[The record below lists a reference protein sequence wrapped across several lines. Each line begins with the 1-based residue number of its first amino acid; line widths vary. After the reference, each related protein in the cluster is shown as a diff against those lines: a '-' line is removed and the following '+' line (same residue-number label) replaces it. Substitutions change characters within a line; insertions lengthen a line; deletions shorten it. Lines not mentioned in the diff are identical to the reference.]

1 MNRIVLVGRLEST
14 PELRHTSTGIPVAN
28 FSLAVRRNIP
38 NGQGRYERDV
48 FRVVT
53 WRKLAETCCRFL
65 ERGRL
70 IAVDGKLQN
79 RVLQSPNADRRI
91 IVEIHADDVRFLEG
105 AKPRSETGTRTD
117 AETTEVNGQHDSGEA
132 AEPVMVKADTGA
144 TVQQKPGEEQLV
156 VADAVSPTAENPE
169 PGQSQVSVTEDLD
182 SSSENTWYSDETDG
196 TPL

>member
-14 PELRHTSTGIPVAN
+14 PELRHTSTGIPVSN
-28 FSLAVRRNIP
+28 FSLSVRRSIP
-38 NGQGRYERDV
+38 NGHGRYERDV

-65 ERGRL
+65 ERGRM

-79 RVLQSPNADRRI
+79 RILQSPNSDRRI

-105 AKPRSETGTRTD
+105 AKPREDSHRHERQDSETKDQPDVSSEPAASDSEPDETGD
-117 AETTEVNGQHDSGEA
+117 AEEVTVET
-132 AEPVMVKADTGA
+132 EPVQAA
-144 TVQQKPGEEQLV
+144 VQTAG
-156 VADAVSPTAENPE
+156 DSNPTDE
-169 PGQSQVSVTEDLD
+169 
-182 SSSENTWYSDETDG
+182 SDDDWFNEETDG

>member
-1 MNRIVLVGRLEST
+1 MNRIVLVGRLETT

-28 FSLAVRRNIP
+28 FSLSVRRSIP
-38 NGQGRYERDV
+38 NGQGRYERDI

-65 ERGRL
+65 ERGRM

-79 RVLQSPNADRRI
+79 RLLQNPNGDKRV

-105 AKPRSETGTRTD
+105 AKPRGDSAEAGNEEKSSTPETESDKTETR
-117 AETTEVNGQHDSGEA
+117 
-132 AEPVMVKADTGA
+132 EPVAVAVENADQA
-144 TVQQKPGEEQLV
+144 
-156 VADAVSPTAENPE
+156 
-169 PGQSQVSVTEDLD
+169 
-182 SSSENTWYSDETDG
+182 DETDQTDESDQGSTEESGTALNEPVSSPDSFDEDSKENLFDDESDG

>member
-28 FSLAVRRNIP
+28 FSLSVRRNIP

-65 ERGRL
+65 ERGRM

-79 RVLQSPNADRRI
+79 RVLQSPNGDRRV

-105 AKPRSETGTRTD
+105 ARPRNGSDQDEEFDMGIQGDNGHEEHVDQPEDEQPHESVQEPAPELEKP
-117 AETTEVNGQHDSGEA
+117 
-132 AEPVMVKADTGA
+132 
-144 TVQQKPGEEQLV
+144 EEIQ
-156 VADAVSPTAENPE
+156 AVPTPE
-169 PGQSQVSVTEDLD
+169 PEIVAVTSNTSEYEPSDNSWFKEED
-182 SSSENTWYSDETDG
+182 DG

>member
-28 FSLAVRRNIP
+28 FSLSVRRSIP

-65 ERGRL
+65 ERGRM

-79 RVLQSPNADRRI
+79 RILQSPNGDRRV

-105 AKPRSETGTRTD
+105 AKPRSGTSRD
-117 AETTEVNGQHDSGEA
+117 AAEEPEA
-132 AEPVMVKADTGA
+132 AEVATAVESAEVSAAEAPAGYGDT
-144 TVQQKPGEEQLV
+144 
-156 VADAVSPTAENPE
+156 DDSWFRDEN
-169 PGQSQVSVTEDLD
+169 
-182 SSSENTWYSDETDG
+182 DG
-196 TPL
+196 TPLDLDI

>member
-28 FSLAVRRNIP
+28 FSLSVRRNIP

-65 ERGRL
+65 ERGRM

-79 RVLQSPNADRRI
+79 RILQSPNGDRRI
-91 IVEIHADDVRFLEG
+91 IVEVHADDVRFLEG
-105 AKPRSETGTRTD
+105 ARPRNGSEQEDNYEMDAHGEKDNDVQADATDNGQSEASGQLKSEETGGNTVDERETESIAVTVDSTD
-117 AETTEVNGQHDSGEA
+117 H
-132 AEPVMVKADTGA
+132 
-144 TVQQKPGEEQLV
+144 EQ
-156 VADAVSPTAENPE
+156 S
-169 PGQSQVSVTEDLD
+169 D
-182 SSSENTWYSDETDG
+182 SSWFKDEDDG

>member
-28 FSLAVRRNIP
+28 FSLSVRRNIP

-65 ERGRL
+65 ERGRM

-79 RVLQSPNADRRI
+79 RVLQSPNNDRRI
-91 IVEIHADDVRFLEG
+91 IVEVHADDVRFLEG
-105 AKPRSETGTRTD
+105 AKPRSETGRRTD
-117 AETTEVNGQHDSGEA
+117 AGTRAANEQHASADV
-132 AEPVMVKADTGA
+132 AEPVMVEADAGA
-144 TVQQKPGEEQLV
+144 TVQQKPVE
-156 VADAVSPTAENPE
+156 ADTVSAAIENPE
-169 PGQSQVSVTEDLD
+169 PVQSQVHVEEEPDEP
-182 SSSENTWYSDETDG
+182 SENTWFSDETEG

>member
-28 FSLAVRRNIP
+28 FSLSVRRSIP

-48 FRVVT
+48 FRIVT

-65 ERGRL
+65 ERGRM

-79 RVLQSPNADRRI
+79 RNLQSPNGDRRV

-105 AKPRSETGTRTD
+105 AKPRETDRESNRETD
-117 AETTEVNGQHDSGEA
+117 RDSDRETDHEAVGEKIPEPVAETKEV
-132 AEPVMVKADTGA
+132 AE
-144 TVQQKPGEEQLV
+144 
-156 VADAVSPTAENPE
+156 E
-169 PGQSQVSVTEDLD
+169 PQELTVTEKTEAPVTSELD
-182 SSSENTWYSDETDG
+182 SVSKPEETEEPDSSWFSDENDG
-196 TPL
+196 TPLEF

>member
-28 FSLAVRRNIP
+28 FSLSVRRNIP

-65 ERGRL
+65 ERGRM

-79 RVLQSPNADRRI
+79 RNLQSPNGDRRI

-105 AKPRSETGTRTD
+105 AKPRTEADPDIEFVKDSNGKETGD
-117 AETTEVNGQHDSGEA
+117 VPDEQSDDGEVAVEVTAPG
-132 AEPVMVKADTGA
+132 KAGV
-144 TVQQKPGEEQLV
+144 TV
-156 VADAVSPTAENPE
+156 
-169 PGQSQVSVTEDLD
+169 D
-182 SSSENTWYSDETDG
+182 SSPYKPEDNSWFKEETDG

>member
-28 FSLAVRRNIP
+28 FSLSVRRNIP

-65 ERGRL
+65 ERGRM

-79 RVLQSPNADRRI
+79 RVLQSPNGDRRI
-91 IVEIHADDVRFLEG
+91 IVEVHADDVRFLEG
-105 AKPRSETGTRTD
+105 AKPRSETGRRTD
-117 AETTEVNGQHDSGEA
+117 AEDSKHASGEV
-132 AEPVMVKADTGA
+132 AEPVMVEADAGA
-144 TVQQKPGEEQLV
+144 TVQQKPVEKKPVE
-156 VADAVSPTAENPE
+156 ADTVSSTVENPE
-169 PGQSQVSVTEDLD
+169 PGQNQVPVKEEPDEP
-182 SSSENTWYSDETDG
+182 SENTWFSDETEG

>member
-28 FSLAVRRNIP
+28 FSLSVRRSIP

-65 ERGRL
+65 ERGRM

-79 RVLQSPNADRRI
+79 RVLQSPNGDRRV
-91 IVEIHADDVRFLEG
+91 IVEVHADDVRFLEG
-105 AKPRSETGTRTD
+105 AKPRSEDNHKRESSKYEETSSDKGRTD
-117 AETTEVNGQHDSGEA
+117 QEAEEVEVRVESTVQTQVKTEEEAVPTEEVQEEETGGTVESEGSGEWF
-132 AEPVMVKADTGA
+132 D
-144 TVQQKPGEEQLV
+144 
-156 VADAVSPTAENPE
+156 N
-169 PGQSQVSVTEDLD
+169 ED
-182 SSSENTWYSDETDG
+182 DG
-196 TPL
+196 TPLEF

>member
-28 FSLAVRRNIP
+28 FSLSVRRSIP

-48 FRVVT
+48 FRIVT

-65 ERGRL
+65 ERGRM

-79 RVLQSPNADRRI
+79 RNLQSPNGDRRI

-105 AKPRSETGTRTD
+105 AKPRETDRESNRETD
-117 AETTEVNGQHDSGEA
+117 RESNRETDHEAVSDKIPEPVAETKEA
-132 AEPVMVKADTGA
+132 AE
-144 TVQQKPGEEQLV
+144 
-156 VADAVSPTAENPE
+156 E
-169 PGQSQVSVTEDLD
+169 PQELTVTEKVEAPVTSEPESVSKPEETEEPD
-182 SSSENTWYSDETDG
+182 SSWFSDENDG
-196 TPL
+196 TPLEF